1 MPRTNRS
8 ARCQG
13 RLAAKLPC
21 PRRSNG
27 SKSARRA
34 QIKDLQER
42 GETQRSR
49 TDPDARVLHKRG
61 QQTVGYN
68 VQSVVDHKHRLIA
81 HHEVTNAGNDS
92 GQLAAQAI
100 AAKKV
105 LGVAALTVVADA
117 GYYSEAELAACAQA
131 NIAVYVPIPDK
142 YQPILAAGRFS
153 GAQFQYVAGADAYVC
168 PGGEVL
174 RPQGKPAPIYG
185 ILRQRYTR
193 PPTACQGCP
202 LKCVCLP
209 GKTPRRQLYR
219 SEHAAVAEAHR
230 QRMAAEGA
238 ERMRQRAGL
247 VEHPFGTLK
256 RWFGWDH
263 FLVRGFAKV
272 RGEMALMV
280 LGYNLMRVLTIL
292 GWQAFRDYCAQRLSC
307 HGAATPAARA

>member
-1 MPRTNRS
+1 MLRVLIPTREPCTSAASRS
-8 ARCQG
+8 G
-13 RLAAKLPC
+13 
-21 PRRSNG
+21 G
-27 SKSARRA
+27 
-34 QIKDLQER
+34 LQRPER
-42 GETQRSR
+42 GGPQ
-49 TDPDARVLHKRG
+49 G
-61 QQTVGYN
+61 
-68 VQSVVDHKHRLIA
+68 RLIA
-81 HHEVTNAGNDS
+81 HREVTNAGNDS

-100 AAKKV
+100 AAKEV
-105 LGVAALTVVADA
+105 LGVEALTVVADA

-131 NIAVYVPIPDK
+131 NIAVSAAIPDK
-142 YQPILAAGRFS
+142 HRRCALEGRFS

-168 PGGEVL
+168 PGGGGL

-219 SEHAAVAEAHR
+219 SQRAAVAEAHR

-263 FLVRGFAKV
+263 LLARGFAKV
-272 RGEMALMV
+272 RGEMPDGPGLQPHAGAPHPRLAGVQGFAL
-280 LGYNLMRVLTIL
+280 
-292 GWQAFRDYCAQRLSC
+292 QRQPWVVV
-307 HGAATPAARA
+307 GA

>member
-1 MPRTNRS
+1 M
-8 ARCQG
+8 
-13 RLAAKLPC
+13 
-21 PRRSNG
+21 
-27 SKSARRA
+27 
-34 QIKDLQER
+34 
-42 GETQRSR
+42 
-49 TDPDARVLHKRG
+49 
-61 QQTVGYN
+61 GYN

-100 AAKKV
+100 AAKEV

-272 RGEMALMV
+272 RGEIALMV
-280 LGYNLMRVLTIL
+280 LGYNLMRVLHIL
-292 GWQAFRDYCAQRLSC
+292 GWQAFRDYCAQRLSR